1 MTERGSDPLFP
12 NRVQQQRWNGNP
24 NVVRIDSEYFGSA
37 AAGRRKHGLYFG
49 DTAAVNYELKT
60 HDRFTLT
67 SAMS

>member
-24 NVVRIDSEYFGSA
+24 NVVRIDSEYFGNA

-49 DTAAVNYELKT
+49 DTTTVNYELKT